1 VADGVRQQFTG
12 HERDSETGLDFM
24 QARYYASG
32 QGRFASADEPFADQ
46 WESDPRSWN
55 LYTYVRNNPCVN
67 IDPRGRETCY
77 YTQSGSKIGCETDK
91 RIRIEDKSLIF
102 TPKKGATPIVYD
114 LDQINASFTVRP
126 GRPGA
131 NDLAFEMQQRAPAI
145 KQSVVVFAGG
155 SALIGTGIGGA
166 AFKSA
171 AIGGF
176 LLGPGL
182 TTLNIG
188 VRVGSTVWA
197 TGQAF
202 ERVIQTSQGP
212 VQVYA
217 DIIVQGSKVT
227 LKDLLVYP
235 QNSAANLNGIFK
247 ELIRARSD
255 LIRELKSQGFTELRI
270 VAERAAQSLSKNP
283 GHQIDITIP
292 LK

>member
-1 VADGVRQQFTG
+1 
-12 HERDSETGLDFM
+12 
-24 QARYYASG
+24 
-32 QGRFASADEPFADQ
+32 
-46 WESDPRSWN
+46 
-55 LYTYVRNNPCVN
+55 
-67 IDPRGRETCY
+67 
-77 YTQSGSKIGCETDK
+77 
-91 RIRIEDKSLIF
+91 
-102 TPKKGATPIVYD
+102 
-114 LDQINASFTVRP
+114 
-126 GRPGA
+126 
-131 NDLAFEMQQRAPAI
+131 
-145 KQSVVVFAGG
+145 
-155 SALIGTGIGGA
+155 
-166 AFKSA
+166 
-171 AIGGF
+171 
-176 LLGPGL
+176 
-182 TTLNIG
+182 
-188 VRVGSTVWA
+188 VGSTVWA

-270 VAERAAQSLSKNP
+270 VAERAAQSSSKNP